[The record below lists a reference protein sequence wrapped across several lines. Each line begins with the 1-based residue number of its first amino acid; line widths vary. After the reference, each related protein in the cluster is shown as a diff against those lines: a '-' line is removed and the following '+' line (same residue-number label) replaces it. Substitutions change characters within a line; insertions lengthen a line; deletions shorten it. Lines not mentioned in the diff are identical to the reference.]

1 MGLSREE
8 EHLEETHLRRVLQ
21 QIDREIQQS
30 SETAEERKG
39 QLIGGKRELTE
50 DVVYDADDW
59 FEAAVQLTQQA
70 QELSQHARSYRLAQ
84 GRREHLE
91 RLQSTPYFGR
101 FDFREEGAAESE
113 AIYIGTM
120 SLSDP
125 TTHEMIIYD
134 WRAPISGIYYDYGP
148 GPASY
153 EAPDG
158 MVSGEMLLKRQFII
172 RGGKLLSAF
181 DTGVTIGDEMLQRM
195 LGQHADDKMKS
206 IVTTIQR
213 EQNKIIR
220 ETKRK
225 YVFVQGVA
233 GSGKTSA
240 ALQRIAY
247 LLYKYRKV
255 WLPEQ
260 FILFSP
266 NDVFNDYVSNVLPE
280 LGEDSIPQT
289 TFYDYVWR
297 RLKHVREVEHPYDQ
311 LEYLYSYTSEQR
323 EADIRTAGIRLKAS
337 LEFAER
343 IDAFAETLSE
353 RGVRFRPLTRNGKTI
368 VSATI
373 LEKLFYKTYQKQ
385 KMPMRLSSMQE
396 WLNERVSE
404 LERKRAAA
412 LFQKWSK
419 EPKYLGT
426 DDELKRLSI
435 AKSRKTY
442 GPIREQIKKF
452 GFLDIIETY
461 LHLFESAL
469 EQKDSLPV
477 GSDLW
482 NRIAA
487 DTSERLTSAERLPY
501 EDAVP
506 MLYLLEALHGASRM
520 NRVRV
525 CVVDEAQ
532 DYTPLQW
539 AYLQR
544 LFPNAG
550 ITAVGDLSQAI
561 HESISDAGHLE
572 SAQLFPEEETFT
584 LRLNRSYRSTRQIV
598 DFTRSLLSDEVVIEP
613 FNRDGEKPKVSVV
626 SEAAA
631 DDAYAAVAADNI
643 AHLRKGGYHSIAVIT
658 KTAAERDEAHRL
670 LMEQGIELTK
680 LTNDTK
686 VFPTGTV
693 VMPSYMSKGL
703 EFDACLVWNAN
714 ADNYSSGIERKLL
727 YTVCTRALHRLIIIA
742 KGKLSPL
749 IEQVPVETYTK

>member
-1 MGLSREE
+1 MSLSWDEEQREKA
-8 EHLEETHLRRVLQ
+8 HLQMVLER
-21 QIDREIQQS
+21 IEREIQQTR
-30 SETAEERKG
+30 ETAEERKG
-39 QLIGGKRELTE
+39 QLVGGKRELTE

-70 QELSQHARSYRLAQ
+70 QELSQHARGYRLAQ

-91 RLQSTPYFGR
+91 RLMSTPYFGR
-101 FDFREEGAAESE
+101 FDFREQGSAEAE
-113 AIYIGTM
+113 AIYIGTL

-125 TTHEMIIYD
+125 ATHEMIIYD
-134 WRAPISGIYYDYGP
+134 WRAPISGMYYDYGP

-158 MVSGEMLLKRQFII
+158 VVNGEMLLKRQFII
-172 RGGKLLSAF
+172 RGGKMLSAF

-213 EQNKIIR
+213 EQNQIIR

-225 YVFVQGVA
+225 FVLVQGVA

-255 WLPEQ
+255 WQPEQ
-260 FILFSP
+260 FVLFSP

-289 TFYDYVWR
+289 TFYDYVWH
-297 RLKHVREVEHPYDQ
+297 RLKHVKEVEHPYDQ
-311 LEYLYSYTSEQR
+311 LEYLYLLPPEQR
-323 EADIRTAGIRLKAS
+323 DSDIRTTGIRLKSS
-337 LEFAER
+337 LAFAER
-343 IDAFAETLSE
+343 IDAFAETLVE
-353 RGVRFRPLTRNGKTI
+353 QGVRFRPLTRNGKTV
-368 VSATI
+368 VSAEV
-373 LEKLFYKTYQKQ
+373 LEKLFYHTYKKL

-404 LERKRAAA
+404 LERKRASA
-412 LFQKWSK
+412 LFQKWSS

-435 AKSRKTY
+435 AKSKKAY
-442 GPIREQIKKF
+442 EPIREQIKKF
-452 GFLDIIETY
+452 GFLDIVDTY
-461 LHLFESAL
+461 LSMFRAVR
-469 EQKDSLPV
+469 EQESLPV
-477 GSDLW
+477 PAEVW
-482 NRIAA
+482 ERIAA
-487 DTSERLTSAERLPY
+487 DTARRLREEERLPY

-550 ITAVGDLSQAI
+550 ITAVGDISQAI
-561 HESISDAGHLE
+561 HESVTDEGHLA
-572 SAQLFPEEETFT
+572 SARLFPEEDTFT
-584 LRLNRSYRSTRQIV
+584 VRLNRSYRSTRQIV
-598 DFTRSLLSDEVVIEP
+598 ALTSAILSDGIEIEP
-613 FNRDGEKPKVSVV
+613 FERDGKKPTITVLDNVP
-626 SEAAA
+626 
-631 DDAYAAVAADNI
+631 DDEYASAVAAQINRLLEEG
-643 AHLRKGGYHSIAVIT
+643 HHSIAVIT
-658 KTAAERDEAHRL
+658 KTEAESVEAHRL
-670 LMEQGIELTK
+670 LTRQAVTASRLTK
-680 LTNDTK
+680 ETK
-686 VFPTGTV
+686 VFPSGTV
-693 VMPSYMSKGL
+693 VLPSYVSKGL
-703 EFDACLVWNAN
+703 EFDACIIWNAN
-714 ADNYSSGIERKLL
+714 EANYGSGTDRKLL
-727 YTVCTRALHRLIIIA
+727 YTVCTRALHRLDIFA
-742 KGKLSPL
+742 NGKLSTL
-749 IEQVPVETYTK
+749 FASVPEELYT